1 MMLLLKHRAYKLEK
15 KKYARSDFAVLKPEE
30 TSMI

>member
-1 MMLLLKHRAYKLEK
+1 MLLLKYRAYKLEK
-15 KKYARSDFAVLKPEE
+15 KNARSDFAVLKPEE